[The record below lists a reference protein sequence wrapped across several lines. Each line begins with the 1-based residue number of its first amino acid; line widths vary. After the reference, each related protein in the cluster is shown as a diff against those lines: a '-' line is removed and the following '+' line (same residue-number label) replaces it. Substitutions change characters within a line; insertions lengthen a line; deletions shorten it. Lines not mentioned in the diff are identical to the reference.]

1 MGKTFPNL
9 TAERVERP
17 GYYFNAKMCKLAR
30 LQEGEKLPTKVGMW
44 EFIADEHEMTS
55 SQVVRKLLD
64 MKPGID
70 PQHLTYT
77 VRSPLDRRLP
87 LGEAPKSKWLKRM
100 MIAGVMI
107 LAGVWLGQ
115 KYA

>member
-9 TAERVERP
+9 SAERVEKP
-17 GYYFNAKMCKLAR
+17 GYYFNEKLCKLAR
-30 LQEGEKLPTKVGMW
+30 LHEGDKLPNKVGAW
-44 EFIADEHEMTS
+44 ELIADAHELSS

-87 LGEAPKSKWLKRM
+87 LGEPTKSRWLRSLFFAAAF
-100 MIAGVMI
+100 IG
-107 LAGVWLGQ
+107 AGVWLGRR
-115 KYA
+115 A